1 MKTCLL
7 VEGGGMKCAYSAGI
21 LDRMLVEKITFDECI
36 GVSAGAAN
44 LVSYLAGQRGRNLK
58 FYVEYPKHPKYHG
71 AWQWITTGH
80 FFNLHYIYGTLSNE
94 GGASPVD
101 YDALVKNPAQL
112 LITATDAKTGEAKYF
127 TKDDIKRND
136 LTVIKAGAALPALSR
151 AIKVNG
157 RKYFDGGVADSIPL
171 QKAFDEGCDRIVL
184 VLENP
189 RSFFRQPQN
198 HKFLYHLMLWKYP
211 AVAKG
216 VDTRHLRYRECLKWV
231 YEMEKAGKVFI
242 FAPPE
247 NTGISTSTIDF
258 PKLQKLYETGIADYD
273 ARSKEM
279 KEYLKE

>member
-21 LDRMLVEKITFDECI
+21 LDRMLDEKITFDECI

-216 VDTRHLRYRECLKWV
+216 VDTRHLRYHECLKWV